1 MFQRNQKL
9 LHALF
14 KKIKN
19 VFENTIYSFI
29 EAVRDVI
36 FGFILG
42 LFPLLP
48 DIIRTPLQ
56 FIGIEKIL

>member
-1 MFQRNQKL
+1 

-48 DIIRTPLQ
+48 DIVRTPL
-56 FIGIEKIL
+56 